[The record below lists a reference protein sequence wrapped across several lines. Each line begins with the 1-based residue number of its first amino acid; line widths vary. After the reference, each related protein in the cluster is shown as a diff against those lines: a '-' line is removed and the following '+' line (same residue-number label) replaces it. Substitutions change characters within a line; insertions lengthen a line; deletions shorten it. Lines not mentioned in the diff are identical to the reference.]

1 MLQLVG
7 FGLSLLT
14 AKAAVVLLGGGAL
27 VTLVYLLHFYSL
39 WPFGSDV
46 EPASADQ
53 LRHIPLLRFD
63 GSNSVER
70 YMNETRSL
78 LRLGYERYLRRGIPF
93 QIRHPVGE
101 LGSQVLLPVKYLDEV
116 KKAPTDLFS
125 FEAFSEKSFLLNYSR
140 APRQTEAAAHVVRVD
155 LNRNLG
161 PLVTDLWN
169 EAGRHLNET
178 VGSEYKSVP
187 AYDLVCGFVARVA
200 SVALVGAP
208 LCRNP
213 AWQRIVV
220 ETTFVAFGAAQAI
233 KDKYTPRWRWLA
245 PWSESIQKDLR
256 RIRRQSIDLLRPLYK
271 ERRDAMADRDGF
283 RDPADTFRDVVYWL
297 MKSGQRDRS
306 LYGVTESQLFLSL
319 TAIHTTSGTLNSFV
333 YDWIAHPEYH
343 DDILHEVTETLAK
356 VRANNGE
363 WTLQHVAMMRKL
375 DSFIKESARLNPIG
389 FVSTQR
395 YSLKPYT
402 FKDGFHL
409 PAGTTFMFH
418 SDGAHYDADNYPDP
432 DKFDGYRFLRLR
444 ETVDPNRFHYASV
457 SDSSLGFGAGI
468 HACPGRFLSAVV
480 MKFFLVHFMTAYE
493 LKYEHGGT
501 ERLPNLYN
509 DNTSRPNP
517 TVNLLVRKRQ

>member
-1 MLQLVG
+1 
-7 FGLSLLT
+7 
-14 AKAAVVLLGGGAL
+14 
-27 VTLVYLLHFYSL
+27 
-39 WPFGSDV
+39 
-46 EPASADQ
+46 
-53 LRHIPLLRFD
+53 
-63 GSNSVER
+63 
-70 YMNETRSL
+70 MNETRSL
-78 LRLGYERYLRRGIPF
+78 LRQGYEKYLRQGIPF

-101 LGSQVLLPVKYLDEV
+101 LGSQVLLPTKYLEEV

-125 FEAFSEKSFLLNYSR
+125 FEAYSAKSFLLDYSR
-140 APRQTEAAAHVVRVD
+140 APRQTEAAAHVIRVD

-169 EAGRHLNET
+169 EAAQHLRENVFFEWKM
-178 VGSEYKSVP
+178 VS
-187 AYDLVCGFVARVA
+187 AYELVCSFVARVA

-213 AWQRIVV
+213 AWQQIVV

-256 RIRRQSIDLLRPLYK
+256 RIRKQSIDLLRPLYK
-271 ERRDAMADRDGF
+271 ERREAMSNTDSF
-283 RDPADTFRDVVYWL
+283 RDPSEVYRDVVFWL
-297 MKSGQRDRS
+297 MKSNQKDRS
-306 LYGVTESQLFLSL
+306 LYGITESQLFLSL

-343 DDILHEVTETLAK
+343 DDILLEVTETLAK
-356 VRANNGE
+356 VQANNGQ

-375 DSFIKESARLNPIG
+375 DSFMKESARLNPIG

-395 YSLKPYT
+395 YTLKPYT

-409 PAGTTFMFH
+409 PAGTTIMFH
-418 SDGAHYDADNYPDP
+418 SDGAHYDADNYPEP

-444 ETVDPNRFHYASV
+444 ETVDANRFHYASV
-457 SDSSLGFGAGI
+457 SDSALGFGAGI
-468 HACPGRFLSAVV
+468 HACPGRFLSAIV
-480 MKFFLVHFMTAYE
+480 MKFFLINFMTQYE
-493 LKYEHGGT
+493 FKYEHGGT

-509 DNTSRPNP
+509 DNTSRPAP
-517 TVNLLVRKRQ
+517 TVNLLVRRKY